1 MLGAS
6 RNSLAAARTR
16 LAQLAEPS
24 GGVDLDA
31 LSTDLLAVAGLVV
44 RELPLRRALAD
55 PSTPDEA
62 KSGLLEG
69 LLGQRVGEAALGFVK
84 EVVAS
89 RWSRPSDLADALE
102 TLAVLASF
110 EQAVATDTLDD
121 VEDELFRF
129 ARIVEREGA
138 LREALEDAWAA
149 DDRKRALLDGLLA
162 GKVTPVALRVI
173 TAAALVS
180 VRRRNVGEALELF
193 SRLAAE
199 LRERLNARVT
209 LAVEPTPE
217 QLERLAEELS
227 RVFGRKIGLRVEI
240 DPQILGGVVVRVG
253 DQVLDGSIARRL
265 DIARRGLA
273 HTA

>member
-6 RNSLAAARTR
+6 RTSLGAARTR
-16 LAQLAEPS
+16 LAQLGEQQ
-24 GGVDLDA
+24 GVDLDA
-31 LSTDLLAVAGLVV
+31 LANDLLAVAGLLV

-55 PSTPDEA
+55 PSTAPEA
-62 KSGLLEG
+62 KAALLEG
-69 LLGQRVGEAALGFVK
+69 LLGQRVGPDALGFVK
-84 EVVAS
+84 ELVTA

-110 EQAVATDTLDD
+110 EQALAAGTLDE
-121 VEDELFRF
+121 VEDDLFRF
-129 ARIVEREGA
+129 ARIVEREGE
-138 LREALEDAWAA
+138 LREALEDDWAA
-149 DDRKRALLDGLLA
+149 DDRKRALLDSLLA
-162 GKVTPVALRVI
+162 GKVGPISLRVI

-180 VRRRNVGEALELF
+180 VRRRNVHDALEQF

-209 LAVEPTPE
+209 VAVEPTPR
-217 QLERLAEELS
+217 QLELLGEGLA
-227 RVFGRKIGLRVEI
+227 RVFGKKMGLRVEV

-273 HTA
+273 RTG

>member
-6 RNSLAAARTR
+6 RTSLGAARAR
-16 LAQLAEPS
+16 LAQLGEQQ
-24 GGVDLDA
+24 GVDLDA
-31 LSTDLLAVAGLVV
+31 LANDLLAVAGLLV

-55 PSTPDEA
+55 PSTAPEA
-62 KSGLLEG
+62 KEALLDG
-69 LLGQRVGEAALGFVK
+69 LLGQRVGAAALGFVK
-84 EVVAS
+84 ELVAA

-110 EQAVATDTLDD
+110 EQALAAGTLDE
-121 VEDELFRF
+121 VEDDLFRF

-138 LREALEDAWAA
+138 LREALEDDWAT
-149 DDRKRALLDGLLA
+149 DDRKRALLDSLLA
-162 GKVTPVALRVI
+162 GKVGPISLRVI

-180 VRRRNVGEALELF
+180 VRRRNVHDALEQF

-209 LAVEPTPE
+209 VAVEPTPE
-217 QLERLAEELS
+217 QLERLGEGLA
-227 RVFGRKIGLRVEI
+227 RVFGKKMGLRVEV

-273 HTA
+273 RTG

>member
-6 RNSLAAARTR
+6 RTSLGTARTR
-16 LAQLAEPS
+16 LAQLAEQS
-24 GGVDLDA
+24 GGDLEA
-31 LSTDLLAVAGLVV
+31 LANDLLAVTGLLV

-62 KSGLLEG
+62 KAALLDG
-69 LLGQRVGEAALGFVK
+69 LLGQRVGAVALGFVK
-84 EVVAS
+84 EVVTS

-102 TLAVLASF
+102 TLAVLAGF
-110 EQAVATDTLDD
+110 EQALATGTLDE
-121 VEDELFRF
+121 VEDDLFRF

-138 LREALEDAWAA
+138 LREALEDAWA
-149 DDRKRALLDGLLA
+149 DDARKRALLDGLLA
-162 GKVTPVALRVI
+162 GKVGPVSLRII

-180 VRRRNVGEALELF
+180 VRRRNVHDALEQF

-209 LAVEPTPE
+209 VAVEPTPE
-217 QLERLAEELS
+217 QLERLGEGLA
-227 RVFGRKIGLRVEI
+227 RVFGKKMGLRVEV

-253 DQVLDGSIARRL
+253 DQVLDGSVARRL

-273 HTA
+273 HTG